1 MTLGMGMEWECWWD
15 GTGNG
20 AGNGT
25 EIGPGIALGMGMEW
39 HREWGENRLGI
50 VLAMG
55 WVGMGTGPGMAPA
68 RKFLAIQTAF
78 HCGSQQ
84 SLISLH
90 HWEIWSQMCLSH
102 MGVALS
108 TWVYFACLSTLV
120 YFAILLLSSVCNPVN
135 PSCSLELCLGSVE
148 RPLLHQGKAR
158 SNLSA

>member
-1 MTLGMGMEWECWWD
+1 MLIITYYRSTKTRNVKNHYLSS
-15 GTGNG
+15 G
-20 AGNGT
+20 AN
-25 EIGPGIALGMGMEW
+25 ALDRYFLFYINVDELVVG
-39 HREWGENRLGI
+39 EWGEARKQVNFS
-50 VLAMG
+50 
-55 WVGMGTGPGMAPA
+55 TA

-84 SLISLH
+84 SLINLH
-90 HWEIWSQMCLSH
+90 HWEIWSQLCLSH

-120 YFAILLLSSVCNPVN
+120 YFAFLLLSSVCNPVN
-135 PSCSLELCLGSVE
+135 PSCSLELCLGSIE